1 MNAAILAIGNEL
13 TSGRSLDTNSAWLAD
28 QLGRR
33 GIATVQHVTVGD
45 DRPAIARA
53 LTAAAGQGEMV
64 IATGGLGP
72 TNDDLTRHGLADA
85 LGAELILDEPS
96 LAVIQSFFDRIGRT
110 MVEGNRIQAM
120 IPAGCRALANSC
132 GTAPG
137 IAGRLGQAAVYITPG
152 VPREMRAMFA
162 EQIAPEL
169 PVGEGTIRHEIIR
182 VFGGGESDVAE
193 TIEDLMHRD
202 GPVVVGTTVADG
214 LISIRITSRAGDDAA
229 AEAQARAVIEPICQ
243 RLGRRVLG
251 IGEEVSM
258 ASTVGGLLDSAGA
271 TLATAESCTGG
282 LIGAMVTD
290 VPGSSGYYLG
300 GVVAY
305 ANAIKESQL
314 GVSREVL
321 ELHGAVSAEA
331 AAEMANGV
339 RHRFG
344 STWGLSTTGIAGPG
358 GGSESKPV
366 GLVFTA
372 LAGPAGVRVARH
384 TFPGDRAKVRQRT
397 AMSALDSLR
406 LALLD

>member
-1 MNAAILAIGNEL
+1 MNAAILSIGNEL

-33 GIATVQHVTVGD
+33 GIATVLHATVGD
-45 DRPAIARA
+45 DCGAIARA
-53 LTAAAGQGEMV
+53 FTDAAGQAELV

-72 TNDDLTRHGLADA
+72 TNDDLTRHGLAEA
-85 LGAELILDEPS
+85 LGAELVLDEPS
-96 LAVIQSFFDRIGRT
+96 LATIQGFFDRIGRA

-120 IPAGCRALANSC
+120 IPAGCEALANSC

-137 IAGRLGQAAVYITPG
+137 IAARLDGSAVYVTPG

-162 EQIAPEL
+162 EQIAPAL
-169 PVGEGTIRHEIIR
+169 PATGETIRHEIIR
-182 VFGGGESDVAE
+182 VFGGGESDIAE

-214 LISIRITSRAGDDAA
+214 LISIRIASRARDAVA
-229 AEAQARAVIEPICQ
+229 AEAQARSVIDPICQ

-251 IGEEVSM
+251 VGEGVSM
-258 ASTVGGLLDSAGA
+258 ASAVGELLGEAGA

-282 LIGAMVTD
+282 LIGAMLTD
-290 VPGSSGYYLG
+290 IPGSSGYYLG

-305 ANAIKESQL
+305 ANAVKESQL
-314 GVSREVL
+314 GVGRDVL
-321 ELHGAVSAEA
+321 DLHGAVSAET

-344 STWGLSTTGIAGPG
+344 STWGLSTTGIAGPS
-358 GGSESKPV
+358 GGSQAKPV
-366 GLVFTA
+366 GLVYTA
-372 LAGPAGVRVARH
+372 LAGPSGVNVTRH
-384 TFPGDRAKVRQRT
+384 MVPGDRAKVRQRT
-397 AMSALDSLR
+397 AMTALDSLR
-406 LALLD
+406 LALPA